1 MTNVL
6 RQELIS
12 EEEYFAMEESSP
24 NKLEFKNGQIYS
36 MADGSFAH
44 GQITGNLNLAFKFHL
59 KGSPCT
65 SSQDTLK
72 VKKNHSRDNEQF
84 YYLPDVL
91 VACGKH
97 NPQTQFAQEVV
108 LIVEVLS
115 PSTRNR
121 DLSEKFHDY
130 QQIDTLQEYVV
141 VEQDSMCVDIYRRQD
156 NWEGTKYLQGS
167 TVEFKSIELSLP
179 IEDIYEDIEF
189 DRKTREIRGLRVY
202 R

>member
-1 MTNVL
+1 MPSVL
-6 RQELIS
+6 KNEFIS
-12 EEEYFAMEESSP
+12 EDEYFAMEKNSQ
-24 NKLEFKNGQIYS
+24 NKLEFKNGQIYA
-36 MADGSFAH
+36 MAGGSFAH
-44 GQITGNLNLAFKFHL
+44 GQITGNLNLTFKSHL

-72 VKKNHSRDNEQF
+72 VKKTQNQDDDRF

-97 NPQTQFAQEVV
+97 TPQTQFAQEVV
-108 LIVEVLS
+108 LIVEVLA
-115 PSTRNR
+115 PSTRDR
-121 DLSEKFHDY
+121 DLSEKFYDY
-130 QQIDTLQEYVV
+130 QKIDTLQEYVV
-141 VEQDSMCVDIYRRQD
+141 IEQDSMCVDIYRRQD

-167 TVEFKSIELSLP
+167 IVEFKSIELTLP

-189 DRKTREIRGLRVY
+189 ERKTREIRGLRIY